1 MIDSLREAS
10 KGLTERERQ
19 VLATNL
25 LEPGVSQP
33 GQLEHV
39 SEMLGLS
46 KQRVTEIRRTIRR
59 KLKPALGMAA

>member
-33 GQLEHV
+33 GQLEQV